1 MKLAPQSRGF
11 TLVELAVVLVV
22 ISLVLV
28 GVLQGTGLIGGAK
41 ATNAIATAKD
51 LSAAARQFKDRY
63 RYWPGDLPN
72 AATSL
77 ANLPAGCDFP
87 TTTAGI
93 GDGQINTAGEIGC
106 AVEML
111 FQAGLVKADRDA
123 TSGLHVLVVDNRAVR
138 LISAASSNVTNF
150 PPGSIVVEFANL
162 PCEAVQTIDRKID
175 DGEIASTTVGRAKSS
190 VASCVPGTSNDP
202 VPFYAFAI

>member
-1 MKLAPQSRGF
+1 MKFSRHCHGF

-28 GVLQGTGLIGGAK
+28 GVLQGTGLIGATK
-41 ATNAIATAKD
+41 TTNAIATAKD
-51 LSAAARQFKDRY
+51 MSAAARQFKDRY

-72 AATSL
+72 AAASL

-93 GDGQINTAGEIGC
+93 GDGQINTAAEIAC

-111 FQAGLVKADRDA
+111 FHAGLVKADRDA

-138 LISAASSNVTNF
+138 LISAGSSNVTNF
-150 PPGSIVVEFANL
+150 PPGALVVEFAGL
-162 PCEAVQTIDRKID
+162 PCEAVQSMDRKVD
-175 DGEIASTTVGRAKSS
+175 DGEIASTSMGRAKAS
-190 VASCVPGTSNDP
+190 VASCVPGASNDP
-202 VPFYAFAI
+202 VPFYAFSI